1 MVERARYARGMR
13 ICAPPW
19 HHENMRE
26 LLRTNDIVLLSA
38 IEALL
43 DGAGI
48 GHLVLD
54 QHMSVMEGS
63 IGLLPRRLLVED
75 GGHARARA
83 LLTEAGLGAELPAP

>member
-1 MVERARYARGMR
+1 
-13 ICAPPW
+13 
-19 HHENMRE
+19 MRE
-26 LLRTNDIVLLSA
+26 LLRTNDVVLISA
-38 IEALL
+38 VEALL

-75 GGHARARA
+75 DALSRARR
-83 LLTEAGLGAELPAP
+83 LLSEAGLAAQLATD

>member
-1 MVERARYARGMR
+1 MR
-13 ICAPPW
+13 NCTLPW
-19 HHENMRE
+19 HHALMRE

-43 DGAGI
+43 DAAGI

-54 QHMSVMEGS
+54 QHMSVTEGS
-63 IGLLPRRLLVED
+63 IGLLPRRLLVEE
-75 GGHARARA
+75 GSHARARA

>member
-1 MVERARYARGMR
+1 
-13 ICAPPW
+13 
-19 HHENMRE
+19 MRE

-38 IEALL
+38 VEALL

-63 IGLLPRRLLVED
+63 IGLLPRRLLVGDDEMA
-75 GGHARARA
+75 HARR
-83 LLTEAGLGAELPAP
+83 LLREAGLGAELRAE

>member
-1 MVERARYARGMR
+1 
-13 ICAPPW
+13 
-19 HHENMRE
+19 MRE

-38 IEALL
+38 VAALL

-63 IGLLPRRLLVED
+63 IGLLPRRLLVPD
-75 GGHARARA
+75 DDLSQARR
-83 LLTEAGLGAELPAP
+83 LLSEAGLGAELRAE